1 MDDYIYVIYTVTW
14 AGNIHT
20 HANYKTGYPGKVGRK
35 VSMTEGDTKGLYYF
49 I

>member
-20 HANYKTGYPGKVGRK
+20 HANYKTGYLWESRK
-35 VSMTEGDTKGLYYF
+35 KSEYD
-49 I
+49 